1 MAANCY
7 TPQTNCLAFK
17 MAFALTIAAL
27 TAMCQADVYKTV
39 TNDGQVVYTDTLNT
53 AYQYNKNIKDNK
65 NIKAIRVLDQLSTQ
79 TPASSSPGTAYA
91 TPTTVISQVDTPTN
105 TTANTLTVQSL
116 NPSSTGDYR
125 VKILS
130 PQSGQALRRGSQSI
144 DVTVTVTPA
153 LKMGD
158 RIVYQ
163 LDNKTLATTK
173 ALSYRISTANL
184 DPKPYTLTVAIENI
198 VGETIAQTTRE
209 VYVLSNNSLYQQKR
223 KAIAAEQQQADQP
236 WYKKIKRFGQLPS
249 SLNHDAK
256 KL

>member
-17 MAFALTIAAL
+17 MAFAVTIAAL

-53 AYQYNKNIKDNK
+53 AYQYNKDVKS
-65 NIKAIRVLDQLSTQ
+65 IRILDQLSTQ
-79 TPASSSPGTAYA
+79 PPVPSLQGTTETVTTSLTDSADTTP
-91 TPTTVISQVDTPTN
+91 N
-105 TTANTLTVQSL
+105 TTENTLTTQSL
-116 NPSSTGDYR
+116 NPSRTGDYM
-125 VKILS
+125 INLIS
-130 PQSGQALRRGSQSI
+130 PQPAQALRRGSQSI

-153 LKMGD
+153 LKMAD

-184 DPKPYTLTVAIENI
+184 DPKTYTLTVAIENI

-223 KAIAAEQQQADQP
+223 KALAAEQKQQADQP
-236 WYKKIKRFGQLPS
+236 WYKKLLPFNPAPKS
-249 SLNHDAK
+249 FINTS